1 MIRHGQTQAWWI
13 DKHRRAGVL
22 CQDRDQGY
30 DALEMFARMVQRL
43 DETDK

>member
-1 MIRHGQTQAWWI
+1 MVDRQNIE
-13 DKHRRAGVL
+13 KPGVL